1 MTWLEVQ
8 ITTTGEAEEA
18 VTQAF
23 YDAGANGVAIESKD
37 DVLSVWDDPTVNLV
51 DEALFERPDD
61 RSIIRGY
68 FPDGDRAEEKIQE
81 ILVRIAK
88 LPSFGLDPGDAS
100 LSIKAVEEDWA
111 DSWKK
116 YFVPTRVSRHCVVVP
131 SWETY
136 EPAQDEV
143 IIHMDPGAA
152 FGTGTHETTK
162 LCVQAIED
170 YVRPGD
176 RVIDVGCGTGILSI
190 AAVQEGA
197 AQAIGVD
204 LDPLAIDA
212 SNENAE
218 RNGVMDA
225 CTFLEGNLLDQ
236 VDGSNPA
243 DVVIANILAQAVVGL
258 TPDVVRVIRP
268 GGIFISSGIIEP
280 YVGDVSAA
288 LSASGFDL
296 LETRKLGEWYALI
309 AKKQ

>member
-8 ITTTGEAEEA
+8 ITTTNEAEEA

-51 DEALFERPDD
+51 DEKLFERPDD

-68 FPDGDRAEEKIQE
+68 FPDGDKADEKIQE

-100 LSIKAVEEDWA
+100 LSIKPVEEDWA

-116 YFVPTRVSRHCVVVP
+116 YFVPTRVSKHCVVVP

-136 EPAQDEV
+136 DPAQDEV

-176 RVIDVGCGTGILSI
+176 KVIDVGCGTGILSI
-190 AAVQEGA
+190 AAVKEGA
-197 AQAIGVD
+197 KEAVGVD

-218 RNGVMDA
+218 RNDVSEF
-225 CTFLEGNLLDQ
+225 CTFLEGNLLDK
-236 VDGSNPA
+236 VDADEPA
-243 DVVIANILAQAVVGL
+243 DLVIANILAQAVVAL

-268 GGIFISSGIIEP
+268 GGIFISSGIIDP
-280 YVGDVSAA
+280 YVDDVKKA
-288 LSASGFDL
+288 LAENGFEVLD
-296 LETRKLGEWYALI
+296 TRKLGEWYAVI